1 MKQRFILSHDT
12 ARQRAMSAVAAAQD
26 GMVVEI
32 KESTRSLE
40 QNAKLH
46 AMLEDVAKQVEWH
59 GMKLHKDVWK
69 RICTAA
75 MLRELGESPML
86 VPSLDGHG
94 IEIIYEKTSAMGKK
108 MMANLIEWV
117 YAFGSEK
124 GVKWGERATI

>member
-32 KESTRSLE
+32 KPPTRSLE

-59 GMKLHKDVWK
+59 GMEMHKDIWK

-75 MLRELGESPML
+75 MLRELGEAPIL
-86 VPSLDGHG
+86 IPSLDGRG
-94 IEIIYEKTSAMGKK
+94 VEIIYEKTSHMDKK
-108 MMANLIEWV
+108 MMADLIEWI
-117 YAFGSEK
+117 YSFGSER
-124 GVKWGERATI
+124 GVVWTEREVA